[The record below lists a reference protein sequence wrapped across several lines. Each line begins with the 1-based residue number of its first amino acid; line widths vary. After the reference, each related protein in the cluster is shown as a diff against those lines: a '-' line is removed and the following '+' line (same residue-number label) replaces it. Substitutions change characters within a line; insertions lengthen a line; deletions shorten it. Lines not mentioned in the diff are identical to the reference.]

1 MPVSDDQK
9 LAMWRE
15 VLKLCRVRRGENVAV
30 LTGETSLPANIDM
43 AMRAAVAT
51 GAKVC
56 RIDVPPGDAGGSFGQ
71 RADVGVTPL
80 TGHRIVVD
88 TLKRVDMVLDLM
100 GLLHSPEQLEILNAG
115 TRMLLVVE
123 PPDMLARMI
132 PSADDKR
139 RVQAAQKRLKAA
151 KTMTVTSKAGTD
163 LTMPIGQFP
172 TLAQW
177 GYSDE
182 PGHWD
187 HWPSGFVAT
196 WPNEGASAGRLV
208 IDAGD
213 ILLPFKFYVQS
224 KIELDI
230 RDGMITR
237 IDGGFD
243 AKYLRKHL
251 ESYNDPAA
259 FGIAHVGWGL
269 HPKADLGRA
278 RPARQGAVLRHGRA
292 LVRRQFLVLDRTERR
307 SRRLEPF
314 AVSRGYS
321 DGRLLAVARRRADD
335 CRRRAGRARSA
346 AFGLMA
352 ARDLSCPAQAGHPV
366 IV

>member
-15 VLKLCRVRRGENVAV
+15 VLQLCRVKPGQNVAV
-30 LTGETSLPANIDM
+30 LTGETSLPQNIDM
-43 AMRAAVAT
+43 AVRASAAL
-51 GAKVC
+51 GARVC
-56 RIDVPPGDAGGSFGQ
+56 RIEVPPGDAGGAFGQ
-71 RADVGVTPL
+71 RADVGITPL
-80 TGHRIVVD
+80 TGHRLVVD
-88 TLKRVDMVLDLM
+88 MLKKADMVLDLM
-100 GLLHSPEQLEILNAG
+100 GLLHSPEQLEILAAG
-115 TRMLLVVE
+115 TRILLVVE

-132 PSADDKR
+132 PSPDDKR
-139 RVQAAQKRLKAA
+139 RVQAAQKRLKTA

-163 LTMPIGQFP
+163 LTMPLGQFP

-208 IDAGD
+208 IDSGD

-269 HPKADLGRA
+269 HPKATWGALG
-278 RPARQGAVLRHGRA
+278 LRDKVQSYGMDSRSFA
-292 LVRRQFLVLDRTERR
+292 GNFLFSTGPNAEAGGSNHSPCHVDVPMADCSVSLDG
-307 SRRLEPF
+307 EPMTT
-314 AVSRGYS
+314 
-321 DGRLLAVARRRADD
+321 DG
-335 CRRRAGRARSA
+335 
-346 AFGLMA
+346 
-352 ARDLSCPAQAGHPV
+352 V
-366 IV
+366 IVAPDQRPPA

>member
-15 VLKLCRVRRGENVAV
+15 VLQLCRVKRGQNVAV
-30 LTGETSLPANIDM
+30 LTGETSLAANIDM
-43 AMRAAVAT
+43 AMRASAAM
-51 GAKVC
+51 GASVC
-56 RIDVPPGDAGGSFGQ
+56 RVEVPPGDAGGAFGQ
-71 RADVGVTPL
+71 RADVGITPL
-80 TGHRIVVD
+80 TGHRLVVD
-88 TLKRVDMVLDLM
+88 MLKKADMVLDLM
-100 GLLHSPEQLEILNAG
+100 GLLHSPEQLEILAAG
-115 TRMLLVVE
+115 ARMLLVVE

-132 PSADDKR
+132 PSPDDRR

-151 KTMTVTSKAGTD
+151 KTMTVTSKAGSD
-163 LTMPIGQFP
+163 LTMPLGQFP

-196 WPNEGASAGRLV
+196 WPNEGASSGRLV
-208 IDAGD
+208 IDSGD
-213 ILLPFKFYVQS
+213 ILLPFKVYVQS
-224 KIELDI
+224 KVTLDI
-230 RDGMITR
+230 RDDIITR

-269 HPKADLGRA
+269 HPKATWGALGMRDKV
-278 RPARQGAVLRHGRA
+278 QSYGM
-292 LVRRQFLVLDRTERR
+292 D
-307 SRRLEPF
+307 
-314 AVSRGYS
+314 
-321 DGRLLAVARRRADD
+321 
-335 CRRRAGRARSA
+335 ARSFAGNFLFSTGPNAEAGGSNHSPCHVDIPMADCSVSLDGEPMTVDGVLVA
-346 AFGLMA
+346 ADQRPL
-352 ARDLSCPAQAGHPV
+352 L
-366 IV
+366 

>member
-15 VLKLCRVRRGENVAV
+15 VLKLCRVRRGETVAV

-43 AMRAAVAT
+43 AMRAVVAT

-56 RIDVPPGDAGGSFGQ
+56 RIDVPPGDASGSFGQ

-139 RVQAAQKRLKAA
+139 RVQAAQKRLEAA

-269 HPKADLGRA
+269 HPKATWGALGMRDKV
-278 RPARQGAVLRHGRA
+278 QSYGM
-292 LVRRQFLVLDRTERR
+292 D
-307 SRRLEPF
+307 
-314 AVSRGYS
+314 
-321 DGRLLAVARRRADD
+321 
-335 CRRRAGRARSA
+335 ARSFA
-346 AFGLMA
+346 GNFLFSTGPNAEAGGSNHSPCHVDIPMA
-352 ARDLSCPAQAGHPV
+352 DCSVALDGEPMTVDGVLVAPDQRLST
-366 IV
+366 

>member
-15 VLKLCRVRRGENVAV
+15 VLRLCRVKPGENVAV
-30 LTGETSLPANIDM
+30 LTGETSLPQNIDM
-43 AMRAAVAT
+43 AMRAAVAA

-56 RIDVPPGDAGGSFGQ
+56 RIDVPPGEAGGSFGQ

-88 TLKRVDMVLDLM
+88 TLKKVDMVLDLM
-100 GLLHSPEQLEILNAG
+100 GLLHSPEQLEILAAG

-123 PPDMLARMI
+123 PPEMLARMI
-132 PSADDKR
+132 SSADDKR
-139 RVQAAQKRLKAA
+139 RVQAAQKRLQAA
-151 KTMTVTSKAGTD
+151 KTMTVSSKAGTD
-163 LTMPIGQFP
+163 LTMPLGQFP

-177 GYSDE
+177 GYADE

-196 WPNEGASAGRLV
+196 WPNEGACAGRVV

-213 ILLPFKFYVQS
+213 ILLPFKFYVQG
-224 KIELDI
+224 KIDLDI
-230 RDGMITR
+230 RDGFITR
-237 IDGGFD
+237 IGGGFD

-269 HPKADLGRA
+269 HPKASWGALG
-278 RPARQGAVLRHGRA
+278 LRDKAQSHGM
-292 LVRRQFLVLDRTERR
+292 D
-307 SRRLEPF
+307 
-314 AVSRGYS
+314 
-321 DGRLLAVARRRADD
+321 
-335 CRRRAGRARSA
+335 ARSFA
-346 AFGLMA
+346 GNFLFSTGPNAEAGGSNHSPCHIDIPMA
-352 ARDLSCPAQAGHPV
+352 ECSVALDGEPMTVDGVLVAPDQRLRG
-366 IV
+366 

>member
-1 MPVSDDQK
+1 MPVSDDQR

-15 VLKLCRVRRGENVAV
+15 VLGLCRVKAGENIAV
-30 LTGETSLPANIDM
+30 LTGENSLPQNIDM
-43 AMRAAVAT
+43 AVRASVAL
-51 GAKVC
+51 GARVC
-56 RIDVPPGDAGGSFGQ
+56 RIDVPPGDSGGAFGQ

-80 TGHRIVVD
+80 TGHRIVVE
-88 TLKRVDMVLDLM
+88 T
-100 GLLHSPEQLEILNAG
+100 
-115 TRMLLVVE
+115 LLVIE

-132 PSADDKR
+132 PAPDDKR
-139 RVQAAQKRLKAA
+139 RVQAARKRLKAA

-163 LTMPIGQFP
+163 LTMRLGQFP

-196 WPNEGASAGRLV
+196 WPNEGASQGRVV

-224 KIELDI
+224 KIELDV
-230 RDGMITR
+230 RDGLITR

-269 HPKADLGRA
+269 HPKANWGALGLRDKTQSHGMDSRSFA
-278 RPARQGAVLRHGRA
+278 GNFLFSTGPNAEAGGSNHSPCHIDIPMTDCSVSLDGEPMTVDGVLVAADQRLPA
-292 LVRRQFLVLDRTERR
+292 
-307 SRRLEPF
+307 
-314 AVSRGYS
+314 
-321 DGRLLAVARRRADD
+321 
-335 CRRRAGRARSA
+335 
-346 AFGLMA
+346 
-352 ARDLSCPAQAGHPV
+352 
-366 IV
+366 

>member
-15 VLKLCRVRRGENVAV
+15 VLGLCRVKAGENIAV
-30 LTGETSLPANIDM
+30 LTGENSLPQNIDM
-43 AMRAAVAT
+43 AVRASVAL

-56 RIDVPPGDAGGSFGQ
+56 RIDVPPGDAGGAFGQ

-80 TGHRIVVD
+80 TGQRIVVD
-88 TLKRVDMVLDLM
+88 ALKKVDMVLDLM
-100 GLLHSPEQLEILNAG
+100 GLLHSPEQLEILAAG
-115 TRMLLVVE
+115 TRMLLVIE

-132 PSADDKR
+132 PSTDDKR
-139 RVQAAQKRLKAA
+139 RIQSAQKRLKAA
-151 KTMTVTSKAGTD
+151 KTMTVASKAGTD
-163 LTMPIGQFP
+163 LTMPLGQFP

-196 WPNEGASAGRLV
+196 WPNEGASAGRVV
-208 IDAGD
+208 IDFGD

-224 KIELDI
+224 KIVLDI
-230 RDGMITR
+230 RDGLITR

-251 ESYNDPAA
+251 ELYDDPAA

-269 HPKADLGRA
+269 HPKANWGALGLRDKVQSHGMDLRSFAGNFCSRPGRMPK
-278 RPARQGAVLRHGRA
+278 PAAPI
-292 LVRRQFLVLDRTERR
+292 T
-307 SRRLEPF
+307 
-314 AVSRGYS
+314 
-321 DGRLLAVARRRADD
+321 RRATLTFRWLIAR
-335 CRRRAGRARSA
+335 CRSTASR
-346 AFGLMA
+346 
-352 ARDLSCPAQAGHPV
+352 
-366 IV
+366 

>member
-15 VLKLCRVRRGENVAV
+15 VLQLCRVKPGQNVAV
-30 LTGETSLPANIDM
+30 LTGETSLPQNIDM
-43 AMRAAVAT
+43 AVRASAAL
-51 GAKVC
+51 GARVC
-56 RIDVPPGDAGGSFGQ
+56 RIEVPPGDAGGAFGQ
-71 RADVGVTPL
+71 RADVGITPL
-80 TGHRIVVD
+80 TGHRLVVD
-88 TLKRVDMVLDLM
+88 MLKKADMVLDLM
-100 GLLHSPEQLEILNAG
+100 GLLHSPEQLEILAAG
-115 TRMLLVVE
+115 TRILLVVE

-132 PSADDKR
+132 PSPDDKR
-139 RVQAAQKRLKAA
+139 RVQAAQKRLKTA

-163 LTMPIGQFP
+163 LTMPLGQFP

-208 IDAGD
+208 IDSGD

-251 ESYNDPAA
+251 ESPTTT
-259 FGIAHVGWGL
+259 
-269 HPKADLGRA
+269 
-278 RPARQGAVLRHGRA
+278 RPPSASPMSAGDCIQ
-292 LVRRQFLVLDRTERR
+292 RR
-307 SRRLEPF
+307 P
-314 AVSRGYS
+314 G
-321 DGRLLAVARRRADD
+321 
-335 CRRRAGRARSA
+335 ARSA
-346 AFGLMA
+346 CATRCNPTAWTPARSPAIFCSRPGRMPRPA
-352 ARDLSCPAQAGHPV
+352 ARTIRRVTSMSRWLIARCRSTASR
-366 IV
+366 

>member
-151 KTMTVTSKAGTD
+151 KTDDRD
-163 LTMPIGQFP
+163 LEGRHR
-172 TLAQW
+172 
-177 GYSDE
+177 SDNADR
-182 PGHWD
+182 PV
-187 HWPSGFVAT
+187 S
-196 WPNEGASAGRLV
+196 
-208 IDAGD
+208 DAGPMG
-213 ILLPFKFYVQS
+213 LL
-224 KIELDI
+224 
-230 RDGMITR
+230 G
-237 IDGGFD
+237 
-243 AKYLRKHL
+243 
-251 ESYNDPAA
+251 
-259 FGIAHVGWGL
+259 
-269 HPKADLGRA
+269 
-278 RPARQGAVLRHGRA
+278 
-292 LVRRQFLVLDRTERR
+292 
-307 SRRLEPF
+307 
-314 AVSRGYS
+314 
-321 DGRLLAVARRRADD
+321 
-335 CRRRAGRARSA
+335 
-346 AFGLMA
+346 
-352 ARDLSCPAQAGHPV
+352 
-366 IV
+366 

>member
-15 VLKLCRVRRGENVAV
+15 VLQLCRVKPGQNIAV
-30 LTGETSLPANIDM
+30 LTGETSLAGNIDM
-43 AMRAAVAT
+43 AMRASTAL
-51 GAKVC
+51 GARVC
-56 RIDVPPGDAGGSFGQ
+56 RIDVPPGDAGGAFGH
-71 RADVGVTPL
+71 RADVGITPL
-80 TGHRIVVD
+80 TGHRLVVD
-88 TLKRVDMVLDLM
+88 MLKQADMVLDLM
-100 GLLHSPEQLEILNAG
+100 GLLHSPEQLEILAAG
-115 TRMLLVVE
+115 VRMLLVVE

-132 PSADDKR
+132 PSPDDKR

-163 LTMPIGQFP
+163 LKMPIGQFP

-196 WPNEGASAGRLV
+196 WPNEGASSGRLV

-230 RDGMITR
+230 RDGTITR

-243 AKYLRKHL
+243 GKYLRKHL

-269 HPKADLGRA
+269 HPKANWGALG
-278 RPARQGAVLRHGRA
+278 LRDKVQSYGM
-292 LVRRQFLVLDRTERR
+292 D
-307 SRRLEPF
+307 
-314 AVSRGYS
+314 
-321 DGRLLAVARRRADD
+321 
-335 CRRRAGRARSA
+335 ARSFA
-346 AFGLMA
+346 GNFLFSTGPNAEAGGSNHSPCHVDIPMA
-352 ARDLSCPAQAGHPV
+352 DCSVSLDGVPMTVDGVLVAPEQRLSA
-366 IV
+366 

>member
-15 VLKLCRVRRGENVAV
+15 VLGLCRVKAGENIAV
-30 LTGETSLPANIDM
+30 LTGENSLPQNIDM
-43 AMRAAVAT
+43 AVRASVAL

-56 RIDVPPGDAGGSFGQ
+56 RIDVPPGDAGGVFGQ
-71 RADVGVTPL
+71 RADVGMTPL
-80 TGHRIVVD
+80 TGHRIVVE
-88 TLKRVDMVLDLM
+88 TLKKVDMVLDLM
-100 GLLHSPEQLEILNAG
+100 GLLHSPEQLEILAAG
-115 TRMLLVVE
+115 TRMMLVIE

-132 PSADDKR
+132 PSTDDKR

-151 KTMTVTSKAGTD
+151 KTMTVASKAGTD
-163 LTMPIGQFP
+163 LTMPLGQFP

-196 WPNEGASAGRLV
+196 WPNEGASQGRVV
-208 IDAGD
+208 IDTGD

-230 RDGMITR
+230 RDGLITR

-251 ESYNDPAA
+251 ESYDDPAA

-269 HPKADLGRA
+269 HPKARWGALG
-278 RPARQGAVLRHGRA
+278 LRDKVQSHGMDSRSFAGNFLFSTGPNAEAGGSNHSPCHIDIPMADCSVSLDGEPMTIDGA
-292 LVRRQFLVLDRTERR
+292 LVAPDQ
-307 SRRLEPF
+307 RL
-314 AVSRGYS
+314 
-321 DGRLLAVARRRADD
+321 
-335 CRRRAGRARSA
+335 
-346 AFGLMA
+346 
-352 ARDLSCPAQAGHPV
+352 PA
-366 IV
+366 

>member
-15 VLKLCRVRRGENVAV
+15 VLKLCRVKRGENIAV
-30 LTGETSLPANIDM
+30 LTGESSLAANIDM
-43 AMRAAVAT
+43 AMRSAVAM

-56 RIDVPPGDAGGSFGQ
+56 RIDVPPGEAGGSLGQ

-88 TLKRVDMVLDLM
+88 TLRKVDMVLDLM
-100 GLLHSPEQLEILNAG
+100 GLLHSPEQLEILAAG
-115 TRMLLVVE
+115 TRMLLVIE
-123 PPDMLARMI
+123 PPEMLARMI
-132 PSADDKR
+132 PSAGDKH
-139 RVQAAQKRLKAA
+139 RVQAAQARLKAA

-163 LTMPIGQFP
+163 LTMPLGQFP

-196 WPNEGASAGRLV
+196 WPNEGASQGRVV

-213 ILLPFKFYVQS
+213 ILLPFKSYVQS
-224 KIELDI
+224 KIVLDV
-230 RDGMITR
+230 RDGVITR

-251 ESYNDPAA
+251 ESYEDPAA

-269 HPKADLGRA
+269 HPKASWGALGLRDKVQSYGMDSRSFA
-278 RPARQGAVLRHGRA
+278 GNFLFSTGPNAEAGGSNHSPCHVDIPMADCSVSLDGVPMTVDGVLVAPDQRLPA
-292 LVRRQFLVLDRTERR
+292 
-307 SRRLEPF
+307 
-314 AVSRGYS
+314 
-321 DGRLLAVARRRADD
+321 
-335 CRRRAGRARSA
+335 
-346 AFGLMA
+346 
-352 ARDLSCPAQAGHPV
+352 
-366 IV
+366 

>member
-15 VLKLCRVRRGENVAV
+15 VLQLCRVKPGQNVAV
-30 LTGETSLPANIDM
+30 LTGETSLVANIDM
-43 AMRAAVAT
+43 AVRASAAL
-51 GAKVC
+51 GARVC
-56 RIDVPPGDAGGSFGQ
+56 RVDVPPGDAGGAFGQ
-71 RADVGVTPL
+71 RADVGITPL
-80 TGHRIVVD
+80 TGHRLVVD
-88 TLKRVDMVLDLM
+88 MLKKADMVLDLM
-100 GLLHSPEQLEILNAG
+100 GLLHSPEQLEILAAG
-115 TRMLLVVE
+115 VRILLVVE

-132 PSADDKR
+132 PSPDDKR

-163 LTMPIGQFP
+163 LTMPVGQFP

-187 HWPSGFVAT
+187 HWPSSFVAT
-196 WPNEGASAGRLV
+196 WPNEGASSGRVV

-230 RDGMITR
+230 RDGTITR

-251 ESYNDPAA
+251 DSYNDPAA

-269 HPKADLGRA
+269 HPKATWGALGMRDKVQSYGMDSRSFA
-278 RPARQGAVLRHGRA
+278 GNFLFSTGPNAEAGGSNHSPCHVDIPMADCSVSLDGEPMTIDGA
-292 LVRRQFLVLDRTERR
+292 LVAPEQRV
-307 SRRLEPF
+307 
-314 AVSRGYS
+314 
-321 DGRLLAVARRRADD
+321 VA
-335 CRRRAGRARSA
+335 
-346 AFGLMA
+346 
-352 ARDLSCPAQAGHPV
+352 
-366 IV
+366 

>member
-15 VLKLCRVRRGENVAV
+15 VLGLCRVKAGENIAV
-30 LTGETSLPANIDM
+30 LTGENSLPQNIDM
-43 AMRAAVAT
+43 AVRASVAL

-56 RIDVPPGDAGGSFGQ
+56 RIDVPPGDAGGTFGQ

-80 TGHRIVVD
+80 TGHRVVVE
-88 TLKRVDMVLDLM
+88 TLKKVDMVLDLM
-100 GLLHSPEQLEILNAG
+100 GLLHSPEQLEILAAG
-115 TRMLLVVE
+115 TRMILVIE

-132 PSADDKR
+132 PTTDDKR
-139 RVQAAQKRLKAA
+139 RVQAAQKHLKAA

-163 LTMPIGQFP
+163 LTMPLGQFP

-196 WPNEGASAGRLV
+196 WPNEGASHGRIV

-224 KIELDI
+224 KIELDV
-230 RDGMITR
+230 RDGFITR
-237 IDGGFD
+237 VDGGFD

-251 ESYNDPAA
+251 EVVQRPGGVRHRPCRLGPASESE
-259 FGIAHVGWGL
+259 
-269 HPKADLGRA
+269 LGRFGL
-278 RPARQGAVLRHGRA
+278 ARQGAVARHGFA
-292 LVRRQFLVLDRTERR
+292 LVRWKLFVLDRAERR
-307 SRRLEPF
+307 SRRLQSL
-314 AVSRGYS
+314 AVSHRHS
-321 DGRLLAVARRRADD
+321 DGGLLAVARRRGDD
-335 CRRRAGRARSA
+335 
-346 AFGLMA
+346 
-352 ARDLSCPAQAGHPV
+352 D
-366 IV
+366 

>member
-15 VLKLCRVRRGENVAV
+15 VLQLCRVKPGENIAV
-30 LTGETSLPANIDM
+30 LTGETSLPQNIDM
-43 AMRAAVAT
+43 AMRSAVAV

-88 TLKRVDMVLDLM
+88 ALKKVDMVLDLM
-100 GLLHSPEQLEILNAG
+100 GLLHSPEQLEILSAG
-115 TRMLLVVE
+115 TRMLLVIE
-123 PPDMLARMI
+123 PPEMLARMM
-132 PSADDKR
+132 PSTDDKR
-139 RVQAAQKRLKAA
+139 RVRAAQNRLKEA
-151 KTMTVTSKAGTD
+151 KTMTVTSKSGTD
-163 LTMPIGQFP
+163 LTMPLGQFP

-177 GYSDE
+177 GFADE

-187 HWPSGFVAT
+187 HWPSSFVAT

-208 IDAGD
+208 IEGGD
-213 ILLPFKFYVQS
+213 ILLPFKFYVQT

-230 RDGMITR
+230 RDGLITH
-237 IDGGFD
+237 IAGGFD

-269 HPKADLGRA
+269 HPKASWGALG
-278 RPARQGAVLRHGRA
+278 LRDKAQSHGMDSRSFA
-292 LVRRQFLVLDRTERR
+292 GNFLFSTGPNAEAGGSNHSPCHVDIPMADCSVSLDGEPMTVDGLLVAADQ
-307 SRRLEPF
+307 RLPT
-314 AVSRGYS
+314 
-321 DGRLLAVARRRADD
+321 
-335 CRRRAGRARSA
+335 
-346 AFGLMA
+346 
-352 ARDLSCPAQAGHPV
+352 
-366 IV
+366 

>member
-15 VLKLCRVRRGENVAV
+15 VLALCRVKPGENIAV
-30 LTGETSLPANIDM
+30 LTGETSLPQNIDM
-43 AMRAAVAT
+43 AMRAAVAA

-56 RIDVPPGDAGGSFGQ
+56 RIDVPPGDAGAAFGQ

-88 TLKRVDMVLDLM
+88 TLKKVDLVLDLM
-100 GLLHSPEQLEILNAG
+100 GLLHSPEQLEILAAG
-115 TRMLLVVE
+115 TRMLLVIE
-123 PPDMLARMI
+123 PPDMLARMM
-132 PSADDKR
+132 PSADDKS
-139 RVQAAQKRLKAA
+139 RVQAAQQRLKAA
-151 KTMTVTSKAGTD
+151 KTMTVTSKAGTG
-163 LTMPIGQFP
+163 LTMPLGQFP

-177 GYSDE
+177 GFADE

-196 WPNEGASAGRLV
+196 WPNEGAAAGRVV
-208 IDAGD
+208 IDIGD

-224 KIELDI
+224 RIELDI
-230 RDGMITR
+230 SDGAITR
-237 IDGGFD
+237 IAGGFD

-269 HPKADLGRA
+269 HPKANWGALGLRDKA
-278 RPARQGAVLRHGRA
+278 QSHGMDARSFAGNFLFSTGPNAEAGGSNHSPCHVDIPMADCSVFLDGEPMTIDGTLVAADQRPA
-292 LVRRQFLVLDRTERR
+292 
-307 SRRLEPF
+307 
-314 AVSRGYS
+314 
-321 DGRLLAVARRRADD
+321 
-335 CRRRAGRARSA
+335 
-346 AFGLMA
+346 
-352 ARDLSCPAQAGHPV
+352 
-366 IV
+366 

>member
-15 VLKLCRVRRGENVAV
+15 VLKLCRVERGENVAV
-30 LTGETSLPANIDM
+30 LTGEFSLAANIDM
-43 AMRAAVAT
+43 AMRSAASM

-56 RIDVPPGDAGGSFGQ
+56 RIDVPPGNAGSFGQ
-71 RADVGVTPL
+71 RADVGMTPL

-88 TLKRVDMVLDLM
+88 TLKKVDMVLDLM
-100 GLLHSPEQLEILNAG
+100 GLLHSPEQLEILAAG
-115 TRMLLVVE
+115 TRMLLVIE
-123 PPDMLARMI
+123 PPEMLARMI
-132 PSADDKR
+132 PSTDDKR
-139 RVQAAQKRLKAA
+139 RVQAAQKHLKAA
-151 KTMTVTSKAGTD
+151 KTMTVASKAGTD
-163 LTMPIGQFP
+163 LTMPLGQFP

-177 GYSDE
+177 GYADE

-196 WPNEGASAGRLV
+196 WPNEGASAGRVV

-224 KIELDI
+224 KITLDI
-230 RDGMITR
+230 NDGFITR

-251 ESYNDPAA
+251 ESYDDPAA

-269 HPKADLGRA
+269 HKKASWGALG
-278 RPARQGAVLRHGRA
+278 LRDKVQSHGMDSRSFA
-292 LVRRQFLVLDRTERR
+292 GNFLFSTGPNAEAGGSNHSPCHVDIPMADCSVFLDGVPMT
-307 SRRLEPF
+307 
-314 AVSRGYS
+314 V
-321 DGRLLAVARRRADD
+321 DG
-335 CRRRAGRARSA
+335 
-346 AFGLMA
+346 
-352 ARDLSCPAQAGHPV
+352 V
-366 IV
+366 IVAPDQLLPA

>member
-15 VLKLCRVRRGENVAV
+15 VLQLCRVKPGQNVAV
-30 LTGETSLPANIDM
+30 LTGETSLAANIDM
-43 AMRAAVAT
+43 AVRASAAL
-51 GAKVC
+51 GARVC
-56 RIDVPPGDAGGSFGQ
+56 RVEVPPGDAGGAFGQ
-71 RADVGVTPL
+71 RADVGITPL
-80 TGHRIVVD
+80 TGHRLVVD
-88 TLKRVDMVLDLM
+88 MLKQADMVLDLM
-100 GLLHSPEQLEILNAG
+100 GLLHSPEQLEILGAG
-115 TRMLLVVE
+115 VRMLLVVE
-123 PPDMLARMI
+123 PPDMLARMM
-132 PSADDKR
+132 PSPDDKR

-151 KTMTVTSKAGTD
+151 KAMTVTSKAGTD
-163 LTMPIGQFP
+163 LTMPIGQFQ

-196 WPNEGASAGRLV
+196 WPNEGASSGRLV

-230 RDGMITR
+230 RDGTITR

-269 HPKADLGRA
+269 HPKATWGALGMRDKA
-278 RPARQGAVLRHGRA
+278 QSYGMDSRSFAGNFLFSTGPNAEAGGSNHSPCHVDIPMADCSVSLDGEPMTIDGVL
-292 LVRRQFLVLDRTERR
+292 
-307 SRRLEPF
+307 
-314 AVSRGYS
+314 
-321 DGRLLAVARRRADD
+321 VAPEQRVVA
-335 CRRRAGRARSA
+335 
-346 AFGLMA
+346 
-352 ARDLSCPAQAGHPV
+352 
-366 IV
+366 